1 MKYLYLFRAHWQLV
15 VLCPGD
21 NVVVWFCSLKKKPDA
36 AIKGAV
42 NRLVLPLPCLN
53 DIMHSYSKP
62 PMIVMLCFY
71 FENSAMKSVTK
82 TAEGK
87 PPQHGPQW
95 IEAKVHVY
103 LNSKCHMDV
112 ISVCVDWIHNVM
124 CVRMSCRVMFKQ
136 EITSVD
142 TMLCNGYGAS

>member
-1 MKYLYLFRAHWQLV
+1 
-15 VLCPGD
+15 
-21 NVVVWFCSLKKKPDA
+21 
-36 AIKGAV
+36 
-42 NRLVLPLPCLN
+42 LVLFFEEEAGCCHQGCSKQVSAASTVPQY
-53 DIMHSYSKP
+53 SYSKP

-112 ISVCVDWIHNVM
+112 ISVCVD
-124 CVRMSCRVMFKQ
+124 
-136 EITSVD
+136 
-142 TMLCNGYGAS
+142 